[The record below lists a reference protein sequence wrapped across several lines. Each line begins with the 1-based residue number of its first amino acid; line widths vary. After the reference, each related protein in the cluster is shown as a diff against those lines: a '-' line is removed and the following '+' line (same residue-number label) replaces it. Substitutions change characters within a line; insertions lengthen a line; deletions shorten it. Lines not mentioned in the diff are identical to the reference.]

1 LPTKY
6 KFLPILGSVTDT
18 PEGTGT
24 ATNVQSST
32 RNSQSTVTPQKT
44 TSAVSSSSSKG
55 SSNTAAI
62 AGGVVGGIV
71 GAALIAAVVAWFT
84 CALCCVWRRQRLHGT
99 GSGAL
104 PTSPRNTKTLRE
116 IFFYLVMWRVRKRTD
131 WVFVLSRTPQI
142 QVRTHHRHHPRQST
156 QRTTAAISLALI
168 PISGLIDRHILAYL
182 SSDRL
187 EPRPILFFEN

>member
-84 CALCCVWRRQRLHGT
+84 IRRRRARSAPSAVYGDGRGYMGQ
-99 GSGAL
+99 
-104 PTSPRNTKTLRE
+104 
-116 IFFYLVMWRVRKRTD
+116 
-131 WVFVLSRTPQI
+131 
-142 QVRTHHRHHPRQST
+142 
-156 QRTTAAISLALI
+156 AAVPYPLALETPRLYVRFFFTWSCGAYENELIGSLCSPGPLRSKYVPTTGTI
-168 PISGLIDRHILAYL
+168 PDNPHN
-182 SSDRL
+182 
-187 EPRPILFFEN
+187 EPQQPFPWL